1 MKRLIFVICAL
12 FVLSACTSSQ
22 VNTNVSIDEK
32 VPVLFYY
39 GLTEDGV
46 FVNNTTGADTD
57 DYRLDFFDFQNQKTY
72 PFCTRSNCHHNSKDC
87 QAYQMAHFENGT
99 LFTVA
104 AYKDYLYLIYEMSG
118 DNGFDNVG
126 FFIARCGMDG
136 ENIEKLFERKGG
148 IQIPNYAYIYKDK
161 IIYSY
166 NTLSVTSMGGSTS
179 TVGVLEMYDL
189 DTKQITNI
197 VNQDLQEN
205 RMNLFL
211 GAKDDL
217 IYFIDCDMTTMKKPV
232 YSYDLKTQNKELVDE
247 NCPTDRSTLY
257 QGYLYYADEENNKI
271 IFLALSMG
279 MAITIWLVICCFG
292 TDGCDGEPI
301 LVLGTLIGAIAAT
314 VYCASLMREYNLKS
328 ALCAGAASILG
339 MIAAVILIIIVFAV
353 IAVVMAFFMITLSL
367 VLAMLLIGLISGS

>member
-12 FVLSACTSSQ
+12 FVLCACTSSQ

-46 FVNNTTGADTD
+46 FVNNTTGADID

-148 IQIPNYAYIYKDK
+148 IQIPNYSYIYKDK

-232 YSYDLKTQNKELVDE
+232 YSFDLKTQNKELVDE

-257 QGYLYYADEENNKI
+257 QGHLYYADEENNKI
-271 IFLALSMG
+271 ISY
-279 MAITIWLVICCFG
+279 
-292 TDGCDGEPI
+292 DI
-301 LVLGTLIGAIAAT
+301 LTHEKKNEAELPEQEGTLYLSTKGGLVNLRYVSDQETYTYIYDVGNEEYILEKSSDWIDLDTKFNDGYIGTKNNI
-314 VYCASLMREYNLKS
+314 
-328 ALCAGAASILG
+328 IG
-339 MIAAVILIIIVFAV
+339 MFSDDLEFIPFVEIF
-353 IAVVMAFFMITLSL
+353 T
-367 VLAMLLIGLISGS
+367 

>member
-1 MKRLIFVICAL
+1 MV
-12 FVLSACTSSQ
+12 
-22 VNTNVSIDEK
+22 
-32 VPVLFYY
+32 
-39 GLTEDGV
+39 
-46 FVNNTTGADTD
+46 
-57 DYRLDFFDFQNQKTY
+57 
-72 PFCTRSNCHHNSKDC
+72 
-87 QAYQMAHFENGT
+87 
-99 LFTVA
+99 
-104 AYKDYLYLIYEMSG
+104 
-118 DNGFDNVG
+118 
-126 FFIARCGMDG
+126 
-136 ENIEKLFERKGG
+136 EKLFERKGG

-257 QGYLYYADEENNKI
+257 QGHLYYADEENNKI
-271 IFLALSMG
+271 ISY
-279 MAITIWLVICCFG
+279 
-292 TDGCDGEPI
+292 DI
-301 LVLGTLIGAIAAT
+301 LTHEKKNEAELPEQEGTLYLSTKGGLVNLRYVSDQETYTYIYDVGNEEYILEKSSDWIDLDTKFNDGYIGTKNNI
-314 VYCASLMREYNLKS
+314 
-328 ALCAGAASILG
+328 IG
-339 MIAAVILIIIVFAV
+339 MFSDDLEFIPFVEIF
-353 IAVVMAFFMITLSL
+353 T
-367 VLAMLLIGLISGS
+367 